1 MEDIHHHA
9 QIVLQG
15 HIEIPMDVV
24 VALHAHQVHIILIQ
38 GKVVVIIVLLVL
50 LVLDMVGLAVLIVLL
65 VSTNH
70 ILEDHLVS
78 LVEQEHMPIQTT

>member
-1 MEDIHHHA
+1 
-9 QIVLQG
+9 
-15 HIEIPMDVV
+15 MDVV
-24 VALHAHQVHIILIQ
+24 VVPHAHQVHTILIQ
-38 GKVVVIIVLLVL
+38 DEVVAIIALLVL
-50 LVLDMVGLAVLIVLL
+50 IVLDMAGVAVLIVLV

>member
-38 GKVVVIIVLLVL
+38 GKVVAIIVLLVN
-50 LVLDMVGLAVLIVLL
+50 
-65 VSTNH
+65 TNH